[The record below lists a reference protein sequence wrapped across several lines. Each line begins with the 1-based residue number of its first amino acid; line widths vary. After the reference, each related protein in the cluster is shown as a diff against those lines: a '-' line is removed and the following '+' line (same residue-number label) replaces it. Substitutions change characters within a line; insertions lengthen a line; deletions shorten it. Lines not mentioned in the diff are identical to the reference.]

1 MIKKTSGALAI
12 VLAVSA
18 CSGPDEPQAE
28 LSAAELTAL
37 QQQAAGLAG
46 QFVGT
51 LLPTLQQAMQS
62 GGAVNGINVC
72 SVQAPLIAQNLSEES
87 GWQVKRVSLKARNS
101 ELATPDAW
109 ETAVLQEFD
118 QRQQAGEPA
127 GQINKAELVEGEFRY
142 MQAQPAGAVC
152 LTCHGTDI
160 APEVSAALA
169 QHYPMDAATGYLEG
183 QIRGAI
189 SMRVTP

>member
-1 MIKKTSGALAI
+1 MKKTLGTLAI
-12 VLAVSA
+12 VLAATA
-18 CSGPDEPQAE
+18 CSGPDEPAVQV
-28 LSAAELTAL
+28 SAVDETAL

-51 LLPTLQQAMQS
+51 LLPTLQQAMQN
-62 GGAVNGINVC
+62 GGPVNGINVC
-72 SVQAPLIAQNLSEES
+72 AVQAPLIAQNLSQES
-87 GWQVKRVSLKARNS
+87 GWQVKRVSLKARNT
-101 ELATPDAW
+101 ELAVPDAW
-109 ETAVLQEFD
+109 EAATLQEFD
-118 QRQQAGEPA
+118 QRQLDGEA
-127 GQINKAELVEGEFRY
+127 AAQINKAELVDGEFRY
-142 MQAQPAGAVC
+142 MQAQPAGALC

-183 QIRGAI
+183 QVRGAI